1 MTTLFL
7 FLAATLRILAIGN
20 SFSQDAVEQNLY
32 EICAAAG
39 QQVIIGNMYIPGCS
53 IDKHVRCME
62 NDSPSYDYRKIG
74 LDGVKVE
81 TGNYRLSQ
89 AIEDEPWD
97 VVSVQQSSGY
107 SGQYGSYAKLSVLV
121 SWIREKAPQAKIVF
135 HRTWAYSPESTHK
148 HYAFYDNDQLTMWN
162 AIVDASERACRDCGI
177 ETIIPAGDAIQA
189 ARSTSLGPDL
199 TRDGYHLDLTIGR
212 YIAAAA
218 WFEALTGKSILR
230 NRYRPEGISK
240 QDLKT
245 ARKAVHS
252 VRPASRLR
260 PL

>member
-53 IDKHVRCME
+53 IDKHGRCME

-74 LDGVKVE
+74 LDGVKVK

-121 SWIREKAPQAKIVF
+121 NWIREKAPQAKIVF

-148 HYAFYDNDQLTMWN
+148 HYAFTAM
-162 AIVDASERACRDCGI
+162 
-177 ETIIPAGDAIQA
+177 
-189 ARSTSLGPDL
+189 TS
-199 TRDGYHLDLTIGR
+199 
-212 YIAAAA
+212 
-218 WFEALTGKSILR
+218 
-230 NRYRPEGISK
+230 
-240 QDLKT
+240 
-245 ARKAVHS
+245 
-252 VRPASRLR
+252 
-260 PL
+260 

>member
-81 TGNYRLSQ
+81 TRNYRLSQ

-107 SGQYGSYAKLSVLV
+107 SGQYESYAKLSVLV
-121 SWIREKAPQAKIVF
+121 NWIREKAPQAKIVF

-148 HYAFYDNDQLTMWN
+148 HYAFYGNDQLTMWN

-230 NRYRPEGISK
+230 NRYPPEGISK
-240 QDLKT
+240 QDLNT

-252 VRPASRLR
+252 VRSASRLR
-260 PL
+260 P